1 MAISTHTVSIAPTWT
16 KADLVNQWEDAF
28 EWLEWHGE
36 EKTGLIVGLGATI
49 NNQSAVVA
57 QEGNTFGYYPDVFP
71 KSTSGIGTGASFHV
85 YLSNGFINKLSVNR
99 PGYGYTGGE
108 LITLDAADIGRT
120 HDVSFKVAIA
130 ATVSNA
136 VSYAVTFTDTYNAN
150 GTDRNGVVS
159 GTSTTITIREGDT
172 LELVN
177 NQSSTAYSINVCWMS
192 STSVAADSGGNGAI
206 QRRFWNVLG
215 QNNTNTS
222 GGITTF
228 KPYPGQAGEYVVL
241 DDNYAYSQF
250 PRIVVEPA
258 PAGSISSTG
267 YGSTTTFYTKNTT
280 ATYPYGVL
288 RHEIAANKKFGDTYR
303 VFGFSGTGGG
313 NEDDLVLWV
322 GTGVSPFKYGVDMGN
337 SADFY
342 NLVGGSGYSERLAG
356 NKYLDVSSVLTDTV
370 HSTPNYLYS
379 YYYSQNGYYDRI
391 STGRNFTYQL
401 DLNVY
406 RSGLDPKFVVFSYK
420 APTLSSTKLEDNT
433 FGTIIFHNFTNTNLW
448 DNDDVFLGGY
458 TEILYSTNQTANNG
472 PSLTFKTQVAGNHYT
487 QSNQVNDPSKR
498 MAEFGYSFA
507 YSSTGNTGLPSSNTD
522 FVYYTVSAINNPK
535 STPGGTA
542 ARIYYRSK
550 TDSPMRSRGG
560 DSETTDGNQWD
571 DVGSGADFNSVI
583 KGIPLNGNLIPVP
596 YYMPDDFV
604 LIQFHY
610 ANPSANIQQGDT
622 ITISGSEVY
631 TVITGAYNQ
640 EENTRGILFCARTT

>member
-1 MAISTHTVSIAPTWT
+1 MAISTYRVSIAPTWT
-16 KADLVNQWEDAF
+16 KADIINQWEDAF
-28 EWLEWHGE
+28 EWLDWHGE
-36 EKTGLIVGLGATI
+36 EKTGLIVGFGATI

-57 QEGNTFGYYPDVFP
+57 VEGNANTYYPDVFP

-85 YLSNGFINKLSVNR
+85 SLSAGRISQLYVNR

-120 HDVSFKVAIA
+120 HDLSFKVAIA

-177 NQSSTAYSINVCWMS
+177 NNSSSNYGISVCWMS
-192 STSVAADSGGNGAI
+192 PTNTISEGYLGNSYL
-206 QRRFWNVLG
+206 QRKFWNVIG
-215 QNNTNTS
+215 QNNNNNA

-241 DDNYAYSQF
+241 DDYYTHSSV

-258 PAGSISSTG
+258 LAGSISSTG
-267 YGSTTTFYTKNTT
+267 YGSTTTFYAKNTT

-303 VFGFSGTGGG
+303 IFGFGAGSDNLT
-313 NEDDLVLWV
+313 LWV
-322 GTGVSPFKYGVDMGN
+322 GSGVSPFKSGVELSTDSG
-337 SADFY
+337 FQ
-342 NLVGGSGYSERLAG
+342 NLAGGSALGERMAG
-356 NKYLDVSSVLTDTV
+356 NRYLDMSDVLINNSYATFTFANAYYNSQTV
-370 HSTPNYLYS
+370 DADS
-379 YYYSQNGYYDRI
+379 RI
-391 STGRNFTYQL
+391 STGANFEYPL
-401 DLNVY
+401 DLNIY

-420 APTLSSTKLEDNT
+420 APTLSSTKLRDNT
-433 FGTIIFHNFTNTNLW
+433 FGTIIFHNFTNTDLW

-458 TEILYSTNQTANNG
+458 TEILYSDSETYSTG
-472 PSLTFKTQVAGNHYT
+472 PRLIFKTQIAGNAYQYSGNT
-487 QSNQVNDPSKR
+487 RSRPSKR
-498 MAEFGYSFA
+498 MAEFGYNYS
-507 YSSTGNTGLPSSNTD
+507 YSSIGNTGNPDWSSG
-522 FVYYTVSAINNPK
+522 FVHYDVSAINNPK
-535 STPGGTA
+535 STVSENN

-560 DSETTDGNQWD
+560 DSQTTDGNQWD
-571 DVGSGADFNSVI
+571 NVGSGADFNAVI

-610 ANPSANIQQGDT
+610 STNNANIQQGDT

-631 TVITGAYNQ
+631 TVITGSYNQ
-640 EENTRGILFCARTT
+640 DENTRGILFCARTT